1 MTQFTPKEILKSMS
15 NRSTPK
21 KTLVVA
27 LALSMVC
34 AAGVCSGN
42 ASAEFALASP
52 ALQQPTGELKVTG
65 KVKVNGGEAGNGF
78 TITTGSTA
86 TTAKG
91 SSAVVSLG
99 KLGRVEI
106 FPSSSVDLD
115 FDNGS
120 IKVKL
125 EAGRVRVSS
134 SSGVSATAST
144 RDGEVAADG
153 AQEHTFT
160 VDVECGNTVVS
171 SQTGSVELRAGG
183 TVKQIAAGSQD
194 SAGTAKPGRCKGRTP

>member
-1 MTQFTPKEILKSMS
+1 MF
-15 NRSTPK
+15 NRSTFSNI
-21 KTLVVA
+21 LIVA
-27 LALSMVC
+27 LALTTAG
-34 AAGVCSGN
+34 AARVITGN
-42 ASAEFALASP
+42 ANAAFGRTNTTA
-52 ALQQPTGELKVTG
+52 QQSTTGEVKVTG
-65 KVKVNGGEAGNGF
+65 TVKVDGHEVGNGF

-106 FPSSSVDLD
+106 FPSSSVNLD

-134 SSGVSATAST
+134 GSGTSATATT
-144 RDGEVAADG
+144 RDGEVVADNTQ
-153 AQEHTFT
+153 ANTFT
-160 VDVECGNTVVS
+160 VNVECGNTIVS
-171 SQTGSVELRAGG
+171 TQTGSVELRAGG

-194 SAGTAKPGRCKGRTP
+194 SAGTAKPGRCKGQTP

>member
-1 MTQFTPKEILKSMS
+1 MFSRPTTSKILIV
-15 NRSTPK
+15 T
-21 KTLVVA
+21 
-27 LALSMVC
+27 LALSTVC
-34 AAGVCSGN
+34 AAKV
-42 ASAEFALASP
+42 SAENAAAESGLTIP
-52 ALQQPTGELKVTG
+52 VVQQPSGQLTTTG
-65 KVKVNGGEAGNGF
+65 KVKVDGHDVGSGF
-78 TITTGSTA
+78 TISTGSTT

-99 KLGRVEI
+99 KLGRVEV

-115 FDNGS
+115 FDNGT

-134 SSGVSATAST
+134 GSGISASVST
-144 RDGEVAADG
+144 RDGEVVGDKT
-153 AQEHTFT
+153 QEDTFT
-160 VDVECGNTVVS
+160 VDTECGNTVVS
-171 SQTGSVELRAGG
+171 TQTGKVELRAGG

>member
-1 MTQFTPKEILKSMS
+1 MF
-15 NRSTPK
+15 NRSTT

-27 LALSMVC
+27 LALSSVC
-34 AAGVCSGN
+34 AAGVFSQK
-42 ASAEFALASP
+42 AAAESAPTSARP
-52 ALQQPTGELKVTG
+52 QQPTGELKVTG
-65 KVKVNGGEAGNGF
+65 KVKVNGGEVGNGF
-78 TITTGSTA
+78 TITTGSRA

-106 FPSSSVDLD
+106 FPSSSVNLD

-120 IKVKL
+120 IKIKL

-134 SSGVSATAST
+134 GSGVAATAST
-144 RDGEVAADG
+144 RDGEVVADS
-153 AQEHTFT
+153 AQENTFT
-160 VDVECGNTVVS
+160 VDVECGNTIVS
-171 SQTGSVELRAGG
+171 TQTGSVELRAGG

-194 SAGTAKPGRCKGRTP
+194 TAGTAKPGRCKGRKP

>member
-1 MTQFTPKEILKSMS
+1 MFSRSNTSKILI
-15 NRSTPK
+15 
-21 KTLVVA
+21 VA
-27 LALSMVC
+27 LALSAVC
-34 AAGVCSGN
+34 AVRVSTGN
-42 ASAEFALASP
+42 AAATFALIA
-52 ALQQPTGELKVTG
+52 ALVQQPTGQLTTTG
-65 KVKVNGGEAGNGF
+65 KVKVDGHDVGNGF
-78 TITTGSTA
+78 TINTGTTT

-99 KLGRVEI
+99 KLGRVEV

-134 SSGVSATAST
+134 GSGITATVSTK
-144 RDGEVAADG
+144 DGEAVGMDR
-153 AQEHTFT
+153 AQETTFT
-160 VDVECGNTVVS
+160 VDTECGNTVVS
-171 SQTGSVELRAGG
+171 TQSGKVELRAGS

-194 SAGTAKPGRCKGRTP
+194 SAGTAKPGKCKDHTP